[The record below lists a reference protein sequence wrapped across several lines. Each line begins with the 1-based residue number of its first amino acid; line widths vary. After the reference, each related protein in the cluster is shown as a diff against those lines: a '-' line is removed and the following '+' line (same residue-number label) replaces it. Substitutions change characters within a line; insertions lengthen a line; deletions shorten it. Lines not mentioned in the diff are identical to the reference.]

1 MKTKAID
8 LLSLE
13 GKRPLLLGVN
23 AFLLDQADGTMHL
36 YMRNE
41 SNAINIPLI
50 NEEGEPVRVPASVL
64 FDSNNLIRDRVNN
77 LKKANMFKVN
87 QNLMIIVFLKL

>member
-1 MKTKAID
+1 M
-8 LLSLE
+8 
-13 GKRPLLLGVN
+13 GVN
-23 AFLLDQADGTMHL
+23 AFLLDQADGTYAL
-36 YMRNE
+36 VYRENE

-87 QNLMIIVFLKL
+87 QKFNDNSFFKTLGNATDRMKISEGK